1 MIDREAC
8 WKRSEVLCLPQ
19 PLTVGCQ
26 KSVFNIGLENQE
38 IRITLDIFTGMN
50 ISCELDV
57 FLTLSSLAVLV
68 SAASLPL
75 LVVFI
80 FPPFLVILCFWLAV
94 RFFAAEYLL
103 ERQLLG
109 ADSVI
114 S

>member
-19 PLTVGCQ
+19 TLTVGCQ

-50 ISCELDV
+50 ISCALDV

-68 SAASLPL
+68 SEPL
-75 LVVFI
+75 
-80 FPPFLVILCFWLAV
+80 CH
-94 RFFAAEYLL
+94 YLL
-103 ERQLLG
+103 FSFSLLSLSYFVSGLQSGFLRQSISS
-109 ADSVI
+109 SV
-114 S
+114 SYWELTQL

>member
-19 PLTVGCQ
+19 TLTVGCQ
-26 KSVFNIGLENQE
+26 KSVSNIGLENQE

-50 ISCELDV
+50 ISCTLDV

-80 FPPFLVILCFWLAV
+80 FPPFPVILCFWLAV
-94 RFFAAEYLL
+94 KFFVAEALL
-103 ERQLLG
+103 ERQSLG